1 MNNIVATILLTIFGS
16 FAIFIIYTFIT
27 ILIHTCKM

>member
-27 ILIHTCKM
+27 ILIHMYKM

>member
-1 MNNIVATILLTIFGS
+1 MNNIVASILLTIFGS

-27 ILIHTCKM
+27 ILIHVWGK

>member
-16 FAIFIIYTFIT
+16 FGIFIIYTFVKL
-27 ILIHTCKM
+27 LIHVWGK